1 MVIGILKIAGAFL
14 HIIPVLGPLVGG
26 TVQVVA
32 GGAQLIVHGL
42 VG

>member
-1 MVIGILKIAGAFL
+1 MVIGILKLLGVFL
-14 HIIPVLGPLVGG
+14 HIIPVLGPVVGG
-26 TVQVVA
+26 TVEVVA